1 MRISLKIK
9 LLFYWYKIF
18 RSNVVKDSIVK
29 ISKKG
34 KGVKS
39 VVFLLP
45 NEKKQAQLAAH
56 FIKNDDKE
64 NKFYFNYILD
74 ESSLVYY
81 DKSIISNAHII
92 KKDHINW
99 LGAIISKSTIKKIN
113 DLSFDAIVDLNQ
125 SHNQNLSFLLKELK
139 IPIKVGFQAEF
150 SNFLYSIIIES
161 KSIGFVED
169 NYKTIE
175 RILGLE

>member
-9 LLFYWYKIF
+9 LLFYWHKIF
-18 RSNVVKDSIVK
+18 KSNGVKDSTIK

-45 NEKKQAQLAAH
+45 NERKQAQLAAH
-56 FIKNDDKE
+56 FIKHDDKK
-64 NKFYFNYILD
+64 NKFHFNYILD
-74 ESSLVYY
+74 ENSLLYY
-81 DKSIISNAHII
+81 DKKIIPNAHVI

-99 LGAIISKSTIKKIN
+99 LGVIISKKTIKKIN

-125 SHNQNLSFLLKELK
+125 SHNQNLSFILKELN
-139 IPIKVGFQAEF
+139 IPIKIGFRAEF

-169 NYKTIE
+169 DYKTIE
-175 RILGLE
+175 KILGLE

>member
-9 LLFYWYKIF
+9 LLFYWHKIF
-18 RSNVVKDSIVK
+18 KSNGVKDSTIK

-45 NEKKQAQLAAH
+45 NERKQAQLAAH
-56 FIKNDDKE
+56 FIKHDDKK
-64 NKFYFNYILD
+64 NKFHFNYILD
-74 ESSLVYY
+74 ENSLPYY
-81 DKSIISNAHII
+81 DKKIIPDAHII

-99 LGAIISKSTIKKIN
+99 LGVIISKSTIKKIN
-113 DLSFDAIVDLNQ
+113 DLKFDALVDLNQ
-125 SHNQNLSFLLKELK
+125 SHNQNLSFILRDLS
-139 IPIKVGFQAEF
+139 IPIKVGFQADF
-150 SNFLYSIIIES
+150 SKFLYSIIIES
-161 KSIGFVED
+161 KSIGFLED

-175 RILGLE
+175 KILGLE

>member
-18 RSNVVKDSIVK
+18 KSNVVKDSPIK

-56 FIKNDDKE
+56 FIKNDGKK
-64 NKFYFNYILD
+64 NKFHFNYILD
-74 ESSLVYY
+74 EKSLSYY
-81 DKSIISNAHII
+81 DKRIIQNAHII

-99 LGAIISKSTIKKIN
+99 LGVIISKRTIKKIN

-125 SHNQNLSFLLKELK
+125 SHNQNLSFITKELN

-150 SNFLYSIIIES
+150 SNFLYSIIIET
-161 KSIGFVED
+161 KSIGFVEN

>member
-1 MRISLKIK
+1 MKISLKIK
-9 LLFYWYKIF
+9 LLFYWHKIF
-18 RSNVVKDSIVK
+18 KSNVIKDYVIK

-56 FIKNDDKE
+56 FIKHDDKK
-64 NKFYFNYILD
+64 NKFHFNYILHED
-74 ESSLVYY
+74 SLAYY
-81 DKSIISNAHII
+81 NKSIIPNAHII
-92 KKDHINW
+92 KKDDVNW
-99 LGAIISKSTIKKIN
+99 FGAIVSKKTIKTIN

-125 SHNQNLSFLLKELK
+125 SHNQNLSFILKDLS
-139 IPIKVGFQAEF
+139 IPIKVGFQGEF

-169 NYKTIE
+169 NYVTIE
-175 RILGLE
+175 KILGLE

>member
-9 LLFYWYKIF
+9 LLFYWHKIF
-18 RSNVVKDSIVK
+18 KSNRVKDSTIK

-45 NEKKQAQLAAH
+45 NERKQAQLAAH
-56 FIKNDDKE
+56 FIKHDDKK
-64 NKFYFNYILD
+64 NKFHFNYILD
-74 ESSLVYY
+74 ENSLHYY
-81 DKSIISNAHII
+81 DKKIIPNAHVI

-99 LGAIISKSTIKKIN
+99 LGVIISKKTIKKIN
-113 DLSFDAIVDLNQ
+113 DLGFDAIVDLNQ
-125 SHNQNLSFLLKELK
+125 SHNQNLSFILKDLK

-175 RILGLE
+175 KILGLE

>member
-1 MRISLKIK
+1 MKISFKIK
-9 LLFYWYKIF
+9 LLFYWHKIF
-18 RSNVVKDSIVK
+18 NSNTIEDSIIK

-34 KGVKS
+34 RGVKS
-39 VVFLLP
+39 LIFLLP

-56 FIKNDDKE
+56 FIKHDDKK
-64 NKFYFNYILD
+64 NKFHFNYILHED
-74 ESSLVYY
+74 SLRYY
-81 DKSIISNAHII
+81 NPSIIPNAHII
-92 KKDHINW
+92 KKDDINW
-99 LGAIISKSTIKKIN
+99 FGAIISKTTIKKIN

-125 SHNQNLSFLLKELK
+125 SHNQNLSFILIDLN

-175 RILGLE
+175 RVLGLE

>member
-1 MRISLKIK
+1 MSLNKK
-9 LLFYWYKIF
+9 LLWGGLGWVFGGPIGAILGYTYASM
-18 RSNVVKDSIVK
+18 SNKNHQRLSGASNSTKHGD
-29 ISKKG
+29 KK
-34 KGVKS
+34 
-39 VVFLLP
+39 
-45 NEKKQAQLAAH
+45 
-56 FIKNDDKE
+56 
-64 NKFYFNYILD
+64 NKFHFNYILD
-74 ESSLVYY
+74 ENSLPYY
-81 DKSIISNAHII
+81 DKKIIPNAHVI

-99 LGAIISKSTIKKIN
+99 LGAIISKKTIKKIN

-125 SHNQNLSFLLKELK
+125 SHNQNLSFILKDLK

-175 RILGLE
+175 KILGLE

>member
-1 MRISLKIK
+1 MKISLKIR
-9 LLFYWYKIF
+9 LLFYWSKIF
-18 RSNVVKDSIVK
+18 KSNIIKDPIIK

-56 FIKNDDKE
+56 FIKHD
-64 NKFYFNYILD
+64 NKKNKYSFNYILHED
-74 ESSLVYY
+74 SLPYY
-81 DKSIISNAHII
+81 NSNIISNAHII
-92 KKDHINW
+92 KKDDLNW
-99 LGAIISKSTIKKIN
+99 LGIIIAKSTINKIN

-125 SHNQNLSFLLKELK
+125 SHNQNLSFILKDLN

-169 NYKTIE
+169 NYNTIE
-175 RILGLE
+175 KILGLE

>member
-9 LLFYWYKIF
+9 LLFYWHKIF
-18 RSNVVKDSIVK
+18 KSNVVKDSTIK

-56 FIKNDDKE
+56 FIKHDDKK
-64 NKFYFNYILD
+64 NKFHFNYILHED
-74 ESSLVYY
+74 SLHYY
-81 DKSIISNAHII
+81 NPNIIPNAHII
-92 KKDHINW
+92 KKDDINW
-99 LGAIISKSTIKKIN
+99 FGAIISKKTIKKIN

-125 SHNQNLSFLLKELK
+125 SHNQNLSFILKYLN

-150 SNFLYSIIIES
+150 SNFLHSIIIES

-175 RILGLE
+175 KILGLK

>member
-1 MRISLKIK
+1 MKISLKIK
-9 LLFYWYKIF
+9 LLFYWHKIF
-18 RSNVVKDSIVK
+18 KSNVIKDSIIK

-39 VVFLLP
+39 VIFLLP
-45 NEKKQAQLAAH
+45 DEKKQAQLAAH
-56 FIKNDDKE
+56 FTKYDDKKS
-64 NKFYFNYILD
+64 KFHFSYILHED
-74 ESSLVYY
+74 SLSYY
-81 DKSIISNAHII
+81 NKSIIPNAHII
-92 KKDHINW
+92 KKDNINW
-99 LGAIISKSTIKKIN
+99 FGALTSKKTIKKIN
-113 DLSFDAIVDLNQ
+113 DLNFDAIVDLNQ
-125 SHNQNLSFLLKELK
+125 SHNQNLSFILKDLN

-169 NYKTIE
+169 NYITIE

>member
-1 MRISLKIK
+1 MKISFKIK
-9 LLFYWYKIF
+9 LLFYWHKIF
-18 RSNVVKDSIVK
+18 KTNLFKDSTIK
-29 ISKKG
+29 ISKKA

-56 FIKNDDKE
+56 FIKHDDKK
-64 NKFYFNYILD
+64 NKFHFNYILHED
-74 ESSLVYY
+74 SLRYY
-81 DKSIISNAHII
+81 NPSIIPNAHII
-92 KKDHINW
+92 KKDDVNW
-99 LGAIISKSTIKKIN
+99 LGVIISKRIIKKIN

-125 SHNQNLSFLLKELK
+125 FHNQNLSFIIKDLN

-175 RILGLE
+175 RVLGLE

>member
-1 MRISLKIK
+1 MKISLKIK
-9 LLFYWYKIF
+9 LLFYWHKIF
-18 RSNVVKDSIVK
+18 KSNVIKDSIIK

-39 VVFLLP
+39 VIFLLP
-45 NEKKQAQLAAH
+45 DEKKQAQLAAH
-56 FIKNDDKE
+56 FIKNDNKK
-64 NKFYFNYILD
+64 NKFHFNYILHED
-74 ESSLVYY
+74 SLSQYN
-81 DKSIISNAHII
+81 KSIIPNAHII
-92 KKDHINW
+92 KKDNINW
-99 LGAIISKSTIKKIN
+99 FGALTSKKTIKKIN
-113 DLSFDAIVDLNQ
+113 DLNFDAIVDLNQ
-125 SHNQNLSFLLKELK
+125 SHNQNLSFILKDLN

-169 NYKTIE
+169 NYITIE

>member
-1 MRISLKIK
+1 MKISLKIR
-9 LLFYWYKIF
+9 LLFYWHKIF
-18 RSNVVKDSIVK
+18 KSNVIKDSVIK

-39 VVFLLP
+39 VIFLLP
-45 NEKKQAQLAAH
+45 AEIKQAQLAAH
-56 FIKNDDKE
+56 FIKHDNKK
-64 NKFYFNYILD
+64 NKFNFNYILHED
-74 ESSLVYY
+74 SLLYY
-81 DKSIISNAHII
+81 NKSIISNAHVI
-92 KKDHINW
+92 KKDDVNW
-99 LGAIISKSTIKKIN
+99 FGAIISKKTIKTIN
-113 DLSFDAIVDLNQ
+113 DLSFDAIVDLNT
-125 SHNQNLSFLLKELK
+125 SHNQNLSFILKDLS

-169 NYKTIE
+169 NYITIE

>member
-9 LLFYWYKIF
+9 LLFYWHKIF
-18 RSNVVKDSIVK
+18 KSNRVKDSTIK

-56 FIKNDDKE
+56 FIKHDDKK
-64 NKFYFNYILD
+64 NKFHFNYILD
-74 ESSLVYY
+74 ENSLPYY
-81 DKSIISNAHII
+81 DKKIIPDAHII

-99 LGAIISKSTIKKIN
+99 LGVIISKKTIKKIN

-125 SHNQNLSFLLKELK
+125 SHNQNLSFILKDLK
-139 IPIKVGFQAEF
+139 IPIKIGFQAEF